1 MCTSHTLP
9 THGIV
14 IGFENI
20 LLSTDLHDDT
30 VYRDYK
36 HREQNQ
42 YFLHKEEKYT
52 RLTVASFEGM
62 AAPRPNEE
70 FDKVCRAVQQ
80 AGGDKLKIF
89 LLGHGLADRE
99 FIFSETYKASEDH
112 AAKKRTI
119 PQLAGLVKD
128 IVGQRCNS
136 PLQADNTRVVMLACV
151 FGRSLTGDLKG
162 SNAWKLHEH
171 LKKSKV
177 FVELVAR
184 TEYIALTVGG
194 LFLAVNPDPR
204 DREPSSGSL
213 QTVGRG
219 RNVSYAK
226 VVCKYDKGNPV
237 IKLCDDE
244 RREHGTNEVEVKRVA
259 WFQEALHRIV
269 NYATDEKNINHVY
282 LRNAV
287 NAYMSLVE
295 IRRKHNDHEYLYQ
308 LLCYL
313 AGRLPEKPL
322 PDGYHPVQAV
332 SSHSPLMGA
341 FYEGHNQASAAKMP
355 RELSDDLIRPIKHR
369 KGGPHVLDPNTK
381 SFLKGLISDYPKE
394 AKH

>member
-1 MCTSHTLP
+1 MCTSHTSP

-14 IGFENI
+14 IGFQNM
-20 LLSTDLHDDT
+20 LLSTDLHDET
-30 VYRDYK
+30 VDRDRK
-36 HREQNQ
+36 HCEQNE

-52 RLTVASFEGM
+52 KLTVASFEGM

-99 FIFSETYKASEDH
+99 FIFSETYMVAEDDP
-112 AAKKRTI
+112 AKKRTI
-119 PQLAGLVKD
+119 PQLATLVKE
-128 IVGQRCNS
+128 IVGQRCGNA
-136 PLQADNTRVVMLACV
+136 LEAGNTRVVMLSCV

-162 SNAWKLHEH
+162 SNAWKLHE
-171 LKKSKV
+171 
-177 FVELVAR
+177 
-184 TEYIALTVGG
+184 
-194 LFLAVNPDPR
+194 
-204 DREPSSGSL
+204 
-213 QTVGRG
+213 Q
-219 RNVSYAK
+219 
-226 VVCKYDKGNPV
+226 
-237 IKLCDDE
+237 
-244 RREHGTNEVEVKRVA
+244 
-259 WFQEALHRIV
+259 
-269 NYATDEKNINHVY
+269 KNINHEY

-287 NAYMSLVE
+287 NTYMSLVE

-332 SSHSPLMGA
+332 SSYSPLMGG

-381 SFLKGLISDYPKE
+381 SFLKGLSSDYPKE